1 MSAGTRGPYVGPR
14 PFQPADYQ
22 WFCGRTPE
30 ANKLA
35 DLWRTDRLTLLHGPA
50 ASGKTSLL
58 QAGALPLV
66 TDQRYEVLPVG
77 TVSGGTTFPA
87 AALPEH
93 NPYTLALLRSWT
105 PGEVP
110 SRLAGLTVDEF
121 IRRRAERHDGTI
133 LAVID
138 QAEELL
144 VDSGPRRVYRQ
155 RFFAEVTETILTVP
169 RFHLLMMLRDDAF
182 GLFAD
187 ALGGGAQ
194 CQLKPLTAQSA
205 FKAVTMP
212 AAGSGRTF
220 EAEAATEIVRAVGT
234 GRTAPGGE
242 PDVADDGVQP
252 ELLQVVCAALWGA
265 LPAGCTL
272 ITKHDVRRYGDA
284 DHALA
289 AHCGQIIAA
298 VADEHDMP
306 SSRLRSWLLSTFVT
320 ELGTRGNAY
329 EGVSETAGVPNSV
342 VRTLE
347 DLHLLTAERRSG
359 TRWYGLL
366 SDRLVEPLRLSSAYE
381 LPPVADPGRYLRT
394 AERALAMGEMDRAAK
409 YARAALCTA
418 SESDL
423 KLRAEADSFLGN
435 VAYEREKPGEAETHY
450 RKAARLFGAA
460 GDTRAVARQLAA
472 VGQTLVAQGRP
483 AEAVDELRGA
493 VERMPNDPTMKT
505 ELGQALWQ
513 LGQGQAAVAVLSS
526 VLGIDGGNPEAL
538 RARGEILAYLG
549 EARSALMDLNRVKQ
563 HDRPTTQAA
572 RGLAL
577 AELGDHPAANQEIKN
592 ALAEAPR
599 NGPVLL
605 YAARATAL
613 GGDKAGAKELAMRAV
628 DASDPSLSPQHR
640 HSTLELLASA
650 LH

>member
-1 MSAGTRGPYVGPR
+1 M
-14 PFQPADYQ
+14 
-22 WFCGRTPE
+22 
-30 ANKLA
+30 
-35 DLWRTDRLTLLHGPA
+35 WRTNRLTLLHGPV

-66 TDQRYEVLPVG
+66 ADQRYEVLPVG

-110 SRLAGLTVDEF
+110 SLLVSLTVDDF

-144 VDSGPRRVYRQ
+144 ADSGPRRACRQ
-155 RFFAEVTETILTVP
+155 RFFAQITETILTVP
-169 RFHLLMMLRDDAF
+169 RFHLLIVLRDDAF

-187 ALGGGAQ
+187 ALGGGAH
-194 CQLKPLTAQSA
+194 CQLKPLTAESA
-205 FKAVTMP
+205 FEAVTVP
-212 AAGSGRTF
+212 ATESGRTF
-220 EAEAATEIVRAVGT
+220 EAEAAEEIVRAMGT
-234 GRTAPGGE
+234 GRTGPARGRE

-265 LPAGCTL
+265 LPAECTL
-272 ITKHDVRRYGDA
+272 ITRRDVRRYGDA

-289 AHCGQIIAA
+289 AHYGQVIAA

-320 ELGTRGNAY
+320 ELGTRGSAY
-329 EGVSETAGVPNSV
+329 EGVTETAGVPNSV
-342 VRTLE
+342 VRALE
-347 DLHLLTAERRSG
+347 DLHLLAAERRSG
-359 TRWYGLL
+359 ARWYGLL
-366 SDRLVEPLRLSSAYE
+366 SDRLIEPLRLSSAYE
-381 LPPVADPGRYLRT
+381 PPPVADPGRYLRT
-394 AERALAMGEMDRAAK
+394 AERALAMGELDRAAK
-409 YARAALCTA
+409 YARAVLCTA
-418 SESDL
+418 SEFDL

-450 RKAARLFGAA
+450 RKAARQFEAA

-472 VGQTLVAQGRP
+472 VGQTLVAQGRL
-483 AEAVDELRGA
+483 AEAVDELRAA

-513 LGQGQAAVAVLSS
+513 LGQGQAAVAVLNS

-549 EARSALMDLNRVKQ
+549 EARSALLDLNRVKR
-563 HDRPTTQAA
+563 HDRPSTQAA

-577 AELGDHPAANQEIKN
+577 AELGDHSAADQEIKN

-640 HSTLELLASA
+640 DSTLELLARA

>member
-182 GLFAD
+182 GLFAH

-265 LPAGCTL
+265 LPAECTL

-320 ELGTRGNAY
+320 ELGTRGSAY

-472 VGQTLVAQGRP
+472 VGQTLVDQGRP